1 MSRSAKN
8 ILLTGIAGFIG
19 TPVAHRLAAEGANVI
34 GLDLM
39 HPEQPIS
46 GCNVVVG
53 DFGNRELL
61 DTLIGR
67 HAIDTVVHA
76 GGISGPMLSR
86 DNPMAICNTNV
97 IGTIHLLEAAREG
110 NVERFVY
117 CSSAMAFGNTPPA
130 PVPDDA
136 ALQATDLYGAT
147 KGASD
152 LLLRAF
158 RVQYGLDAVS
168 LRISNGYGPRRRT
181 RCAIRTMIED
191 GLDGKPTEMSWGG
204 GYGRAYLYVDDAVSA
219 IVAAVHAERIKQWA
233 YNIAGEK
240 LTMMEEVADVVRA
253 LVPGARITMQPGVDE
268 LGYRREALD
277 ISAAKRD
284 LGWQPRF
291 SIEHGIAAYIEWMNG
306 ERQTMEAG

>member
-1 MSRSAKN
+1 MDTLDARV
-8 ILLTGIAGFIG
+8 LVTGVAGFIG
-19 TPVAHRLAAEGANVI
+19 MPVARRLSEHGARVI
-34 GLDLM
+34 GLDLV
-39 HPEQPIS
+39 PAEEPIP
-46 GCNVVVG
+46 GCETVLG
-53 DFGNRELL
+53 DFCDPALLASLL
-61 DTLIGR
+61 DR
-67 HAIDTVVHA
+67 HRIDAVVHA

-86 DNPMAICNTNV
+86 DRPMTICQANV
-97 IGTIHLLEAAREG
+97 VGTIHLLEAARIAG
-110 NVERFVY
+110 VRRFVY
-117 CSSAMAFGNTPPA
+117 CSSAMAYGNTPPA

-136 ALQATDLYGAT
+136 PLQACDLYGAS

-191 GLDGKPTEMSWGG
+191 ALECRPTHMSWGG

-219 IVAAVHAERIKQWA
+219 IVAAVKARELGQWA

-240 LTMMEEVADVVRA
+240 FTMMEEVAAVVRR
-253 LVPGARITMQPGVDE
+253 LLPGARITMKPGVDE

-284 LGWQPRF
+284 LRWQPQFPLER
-291 SIEHGIAAYIEWMNG
+291 GIASYIDWIRAQRTAAEV
-306 ERQTMEAG
+306 